1 MLNILILLIGSVEAA
16 PPVER
21 VRVDYVPAVI
31 YEDETVHLHL
41 SVLPELKIGD
51 SLKLLAKS
59 TGASVRWK
67 ASLKPDEKGT
77 IQIAVSPDKHRGV
90 NRIEIEWKRKTVT
103 VDQVAVRLMRAAE
116 GLPVLE
122 ASGNGLRDHED
133 TRCVVLAEHRIRH
146 HGRTWLPIRFLH
158 SLVVKKPPPRRTL
171 ILSDLDL
178 ELSESEDLKFVHA
191 APGSSRPIYQAI
203 AKASSIK
210 KVGADSLMVLFIGNR
225 DLQAGTEPLEFRM
238 GMEAVLQHLSN
249 REAEEILIVQ
259 PIGSPSYRDRQS
271 AFRER
276 VNQVAHIYRHQPVL
290 NIDGKV
296 SPDIWR
302 TQAGSPITLR
312 WPGSESLKPV
322 ADYLAAKK
330 LNR

>member
-1 MLNILILLIGSVEAA
+1 
-16 PPVER
+16 
-21 VRVDYVPAVI
+21 
-31 YEDETVHLHL
+31 
-41 SVLPELKIGD
+41 
-51 SLKLLAKS
+51 
-59 TGASVRWK
+59 
-67 ASLKPDEKGT
+67 
-77 IQIAVSPDKHRGV
+77 
-90 NRIEIEWKRKTVT
+90 
-103 VDQVAVRLMRAAE
+103 
-116 GLPVLE
+116 
-122 ASGNGLRDHED
+122 
-133 TRCVVLAEHRIRH
+133 
-146 HGRTWLPIRFLH
+146 
-158 SLVVKKPPPRRTL
+158 
-171 ILSDLDL
+171 
-178 ELSESEDLKFVHA
+178 
-191 APGSSRPIYQAI
+191 
-203 AKASSIK
+203 
-210 KVGADSLMVLFIGNR
+210 
-225 DLQAGTEPLEFRM
+225 M

-302 TQAGSPITLR
+302 VQAGSPITLR